1 MDRPPPL
8 RTDLSNA
15 FAHNTIRVRL
25 PAIVRETALLNLDYA
40 PDILEALEKL
50 ALDLEGD
57 APIPTVDDPLW
68 HEAINAHKNDTWQG
82 SEWFYAE
89 TYCYRLLLDAVG
101 WHETRR
107 DPFAPKKVEEITG
120 TAMRTALFVA
130 FEMTPE
136 ATDERLADRILR
148 ALWGNRID
156 LSFSASMEHG
166 SHGADDDLLIDHSR
180 SVVTHLKR
188 NRGGVVHLIADNT
201 GTELAMDWLLI
212 DALLDMGED
221 GTPFAERLTLHVKA
235 HPTFVSDAT
244 RDDALTLLA
253 ELGGRGSLTSGFGSH
268 AAAIAE
274 RLQAAMLDGRLTIRE
289 DFFWNSA
296 HFMFDAPPHINVLF
310 EGAALAI
317 TKGDANYRRFVGD
330 ALWDATTPF
339 EDVTAYFPAPL
350 LALRTLKSDPVV
362 GLQPGQA
369 EQLDA
374 VDPKWRVNGRR
385 GVAAFGGKR
394 T

>member
-25 PAIVRETALLNLDYA
+25 PAILRETALLNLDYSN
-40 PDILEALEKL
+40 DILTALERL
-50 ALDLEGD
+50 ALDLETD
-57 APIPTVDDPLW
+57 APIPTISDPLW
-68 HEAINAHKNDTWQG
+68 QDALNAHKNNTWQG

-89 TYCYRLLLDAVG
+89 TYCYRLLLDAVR

-107 DPFAPKKVEEITG
+107 DPFAPKKVEEITSA
-120 TAMRTALFVA
+120 AMRTALFVA

-136 ATDERLADRILR
+136 PPDERLADRILR

-156 LSFSASMEHG
+156 LSFNASMEHG
-166 SHGADDDLLIDHSR
+166 SHGADDDLLIDHR
-180 SVVTHLKR
+180 RAVVTHIRR
-188 NRGGVVHLIADNT
+188 NRGRSVHLIADNT

-212 DALLDMGED
+212 DALLDFGED
-221 GTPFAERLTLHVKA
+221 GTPYAERVTLHVKV

-253 ELGGRGSLTSGFGSH
+253 ELGGRGSLTPGFGSH

-296 HFMFDAPPHINVLF
+296 HFMFDAPPSINALF
-310 EGAALAI
+310 EDAALVI
-317 TKGDANYRRFVGD
+317 SKGDANYRRFVGD
-330 ALWDATTPF
+330 ALWDAATPF
-339 EDVTAYFPAPL
+339 EEVTAYFPAPL
-350 LALRTLKSDPVV
+350 LTLRTLKSDPVA

-369 EQLDA
+369 DA
-374 VDPKWRVNGRR
+374 LNSVDPKWRVNGRR
-385 GVAAFGGKR
+385 GVASFGGRK
-394 T
+394 